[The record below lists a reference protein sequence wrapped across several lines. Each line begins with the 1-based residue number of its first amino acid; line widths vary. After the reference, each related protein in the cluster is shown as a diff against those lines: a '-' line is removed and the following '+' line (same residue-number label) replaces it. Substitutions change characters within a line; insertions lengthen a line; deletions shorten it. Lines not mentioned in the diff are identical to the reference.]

1 MAYPPQPHPQDPW
14 GPQPRGAHS
23 RPDYGRPPYG
33 QPAPQPGHEPRVTR
47 QGPDP
52 HPWQGGPPWSP
63 GPQTQYIQDDL
74 YALPLAQDEYA
85 LPPSR
90 NRTLVI
96 GLSAGLGVLLVGAA
110 IGAVTYFNSSGSK
123 PTIALPGTSFPTT
136 APRQSAPPSEAPTT
150 PSPSSRA
157 QAGSPIADSEFDDW
171 KFNLSGVKFD
181 ANKVDGWTY
190 DTCDP
195 VDGQGVLAKN
205 DCERAVQVAYSAYR
219 GHLKAVQVMMSFPTD
234 KAARTTATRLAK
246 LTSDAMNIRSDMV
259 LPTYAYGK
267 IRTNPAKKYV
277 VVTIVTA
284 DKSARSKAA
293 KFHLYLQAHSV
304 SHLLLRDVIVTS

>member
-1 MAYPPQPHPQDPW
+1 
-14 GPQPRGAHS
+14 
-23 RPDYGRPPYG
+23 
-33 QPAPQPGHEPRVTR
+33 
-47 QGPDP
+47 
-52 HPWQGGPPWSP
+52 
-63 GPQTQYIQDDL
+63 
-74 YALPLAQDEYA
+74 
-85 LPPSR
+85 
-90 NRTLVI
+90 
-96 GLSAGLGVLLVGAA
+96 LSAGLGVLLVGAA
-110 IGAVTYFNSSGSK
+110 IGAATYFNSPGSK
-123 PTIALPGTSFPTT
+123 PTVALPGTATSLPTS
-136 APRQSAPPSEAPTT
+136 APRQSDPPPDEPAD
-150 PSPSSRA
+150 PSPEPTAAPSTSSRA
-157 QAGSPIADSEFDDW
+157 QAGSPIADAEFGDW

-181 ANKVDGWTY
+181 ADKVDGWTY

-205 DCERAVQVAYSAYR
+205 NCERAIQIAYSAYR

-234 KAARTTATRLAK
+234 RAARTTATRLAK
-246 LTSDAMNIRSDMV
+246 LASNAMNIRSDMV

-304 SHLLLRDVIVTS
+304 GYFLLRDVIVTS

>member
-14 GPQPRGAHS
+14 GPH
-23 RPDYGRPPYG
+23 GRSPYG
-33 QPAPQPGHEPRVTR
+33 QPAPWPGHDPRVTQ
-47 QGPDP
+47 QGQEPAWP
-52 HPWQGGPPWSP
+52 P
-63 GPQTQYIQDDL
+63 GPRTLYIQDDP
-74 YALPLAQDEYA
+74 YSLPLAQYEDA

-90 NRTLVI
+90 NRTLII

-110 IGAVTYFNSSGSK
+110 IGAVTYFNSPGSK
-123 PTIALPGTSFPTT
+123 PTVALPSTATSPPTT
-136 APRQSAPPSEAPTT
+136 APWQSDPPSDEPSTVPSTDPTST
-150 PSPSSRA
+150 PSTSSRA
-157 QAGSPIADSEFDDW
+157 QAGSAIADAEFDDW
-171 KFNLSGVKFD
+171 KFNLNGVKFD
-181 ANKVDGWTY
+181 ANKVKGWTY
-190 DTCDP
+190 DTCEP

-205 DCERAVQVAYSAYR
+205 KCERAVQVAYSAYR

-259 LPTYAYGK
+259 LPTYAYGR

-284 DKSARSKAA
+284 DKTARSKAA

-304 SHLLLRDVIVTS
+304 SYFLLRDAIVTS

>member
-1 MAYPPQPHPQDPW
+1 
-14 GPQPRGAHS
+14 
-23 RPDYGRPPYG
+23 
-33 QPAPQPGHEPRVTR
+33 V
-47 QGPDP
+47 
-52 HPWQGGPPWSP
+52 
-63 GPQTQYIQDDL
+63 
-74 YALPLAQDEYA
+74 YALPLAYDEYA
-85 LPPSR
+85 LPPRR
-90 NRTLVI
+90 NRTLI
-96 GLSAGLGVLLVGAA
+96 IALSAGLGVLLVGAA
-110 IGAVTYFNSSGSK
+110 IGAVTYLNSPGSK
-123 PTIALPGTSFPTT
+123 PAIALPSTATSLPTA
-136 APRQSAPPSEAPTT
+136 APRQSDPSPDAPAT

-205 DCERAVQVAYSAYR
+205 NCERAVQIAYSAYR
-219 GHLKAVQVMMSFPTD
+219 GHLKAVQVMMTFPTD
-234 KAARTTATRLAK
+234 KAARTAATRLAK
-246 LTSDAMNIRSDMV
+246 LNSNAMNIRSDMV

-284 DKSARSKAA
+284 DKSARAKAA

-304 SHLLLRDVIVTS
+304 SYFLLRDVIVTS

>member
-14 GPQPRGAHS
+14 GPH
-23 RPDYGRPPYG
+23 GRSPYG
-33 QPAPQPGHEPRVTR
+33 QPASRPGHEPRVTH
-47 QGPDP
+47 QGQEPA
-52 HPWQGGPPWSP
+52 WSFTP
-63 GPQTQYIQDDL
+63 QAHYTPETSYSAQTQYIQDDL
-74 YALPLAQDEYA
+74 YSMPLAQYEDA

-90 NRTLVI
+90 NRTLIV

-123 PTIALPGTSFPTT
+123 PTVALPSSATSFPTT
-136 APRQSAPPSEAPTT
+136 APRQSDPPPAEPAD
-150 PSPSSRA
+150 PSASSRA
-157 QAGSPIADSEFDDW
+157 QAGSPIADTEFDDW

-205 DCERAVQVAYSAYR
+205 KCQRAIQIAYSAYR

-284 DKSARSKAA
+284 DRSARSKAA

-304 SHLLLRDVIVTS
+304 GYFLLRDVVVTS